1 MAHVFTD
8 QAQVRFV
15 NQGRRL
21 ERLSRFLLRQLLRRQ
36 PSQLVVDQRQ
46 KLLGGVGLALFDGA
60 QDAGDLPHVVQDNCR
75 RSDRLVLDRS

>member
-1 MAHVFTD
+1 VAHVFTD

-46 KLLGGVGLALFDGA
+46 KLLRGTGLAPFDGF
-60 QDAGDLPHVVQDNCR
+60 QDMRNIIHR
-75 RSDRLVLDRS
+75 R